1 MTSDLGG
8 LTLDEA
14 EHEIYASIVARSPEH
29 DFDPTLGRVR
39 EACALLGDPQTAYRV
54 IHVTGTNGKTST
66 ARMTESLVREH
77 GLRTGLFTS
86 PHLTTVRERIQID
99 GVPIGQQEFVDLWLD
114 VAPIITL
121 VDEHSRAEGGPRLSF
136 FEVFTVLAFAA
147 FADAPIDVA
156 IIEVGM
162 GGSWDATNVADGDV
176 AVIAPIALDHAQW
189 LGDTIAQIATEKAGI
204 IKDGAVAVVAEQ
216 TDAAMDIIAA
226 AARDHDATVEWEG
239 VQLEVMERQPG
250 VGGQLL
256 TLRTP
261 AATYAEIFVPLYG
274 AHKAHN
280 ALLALAAVEALLAD
294 GGEPQSL
301 DATVVE
307 AGFAGAT
314 SPGRLEAV
322 RRSPMIIVDAA
333 HNPHGVDALVE
344 AMGEAFSFSTLV
356 GVVGIL
362 EDKDAEGILSGLEQL
377 LDHVV
382 ITHVDSARS
391 RDPEELATIAA
402 AIFGE
407 ERVSVAPT
415 LAGAIDKAT
424 ALAELDDDIGAG
436 VLIVGSVMLV
446 AQARVLLEA
455 DRRPGTRRDQ

>member
-1 MTSDLGG
+1 
-8 LTLDEA
+8 
-14 EHEIYASIVARSPEH
+14 
-29 DFDPTLGRVR
+29 
-39 EACALLGDPQTAYRV
+39 
-54 IHVTGTNGKTST
+54 
-66 ARMTESLVREH
+66 
-77 GLRTGLFTS
+77 
-86 PHLTTVRERIQID
+86 
-99 GVPIGQQEFVDLWLD
+99 
-114 VAPIITL
+114 
-121 VDEHSRAEGGPRLSF
+121 
-136 FEVFTVLAFAA
+136 
-147 FADAPIDVA
+147 
-156 IIEVGM
+156 M

-176 AVIAPIALDHAQW
+176 AVIAPIAMDHAQY
-189 LGDTIAQIATEKAGI
+189 LGDTIAKIATEKAGI

-216 TDAAMDIIAA
+216 TDAAMDVIAA
-226 AARDHDATVEWEG
+226 AAREHDATVEWEG
-239 VQLEVMERQPG
+239 VQLEVMDRQPG

-274 AHKAHN
+274 EHQAHN

-294 GGEPQSL
+294 GGELQSL
-301 DATVVE
+301 DASVVE

-362 EDKDAEGILSGLEQL
+362 DDKDAEGILSGLEQL

-382 ITHVDSARS
+382 ITVVDSPRS
-391 RDPEELATIAA
+391 RDPEELATLAS

-407 ERVSVAPT
+407 ERVSVAPN
-415 LAGAIDKAT
+415 LASAIDKAT
-424 ALAELDDDIGAG
+424 GIAELDDDIGAG

-455 DRRPGTRRDQ
+455 DRRPGYEGRK